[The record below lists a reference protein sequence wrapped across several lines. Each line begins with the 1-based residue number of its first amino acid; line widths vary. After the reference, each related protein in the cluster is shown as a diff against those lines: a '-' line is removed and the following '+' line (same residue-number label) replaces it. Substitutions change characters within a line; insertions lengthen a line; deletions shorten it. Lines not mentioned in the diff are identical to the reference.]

1 MSQSAVYVIFPDAE
15 LRSSLRFLLE
25 AYGLTVFAFAKIE
38 DFLAAH
44 EPGSTGCLV
53 LPRDMPGRSGTA
65 CLARLRRKALILPT
79 VIVADVVSDR
89 LSRRAARLGA
99 VVVDSLAADTVVEA
113 VRRALSAG
121 PNRASDEG
129 ESGDD
134 PPGVQ
139 PIRDFL

>member
-15 LRSSLRFLLE
+15 VRSSLRFLLE

-38 DFLAAH
+38 DLLATQ
-44 EPGSTGCLV
+44 EPGSTGCL
-53 LPRDMPGRSGTA
+53 LLAQDMPGGSGTA
-65 CLARLRRKALILPT
+65 CLARLRRKAFTMPT

-99 VVVDSLAADTVVEA
+99 VVVESLAVGMVVEA

-121 PNRASDEG
+121 PSRASDER

-134 PPGVQ
+134 APSTS
-139 PIRDFL
+139 R